1 MVKKNDSSQPATLVG
16 VIRLMFKVEY
26 SRFTLFEMNFYFWFD
41 WAVIITQPLAKAH
54 GRQKGEL
61 RTALIS
67 PLGLNTDMFLL
78 LKNF

>member
-54 GRQKGEL
+54 GRQNGRAEDSL
-61 RTALIS
+61 DLS
-67 PLGLNTDMFLL
+67 LGLEH
-78 LKNF
+78 